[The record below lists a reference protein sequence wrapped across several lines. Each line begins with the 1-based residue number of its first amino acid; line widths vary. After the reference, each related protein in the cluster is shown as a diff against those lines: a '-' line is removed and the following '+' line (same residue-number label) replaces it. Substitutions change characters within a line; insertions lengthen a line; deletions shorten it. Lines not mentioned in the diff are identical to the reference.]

1 MPEKRNYTFK
11 RTSVLKLKS
20 DIQGLFDNGKRT
32 NHDLVKVIYLVK
44 YDSSTPGVK
53 AFFSVPKRLLHQAN
67 SRNTVK
73 RRMREVIRL
82 NYQDIK
88 TLCKEN
94 NVELLVG
101 LVWLKEYEGDYNK
114 IEQNIVLSLQNIYN
128 EIYEKLQSP

>member
-20 DIQGLFDNGKRT
+20 DIQGLFDSGKRT
-32 NHDLVKVIYLVK
+32 NHELVKVIHLIK

-53 AFFSVPKRLLHQAN
+53 VFFSAPKRLLHQAN

-88 TLCKEN
+88 KLCKEN
-94 NVELLVG
+94 SIELLVG

-128 EIYEKLQSP
+128 EIYEKLQSH